1 MLSRYQVSFFGSGCV
16 MHPLFSFSEVC
27 RIKGHIINEE
37 IRDREVRLIDENG
50 EQLGVVPTDRALD
63 LAFERKLDLVN
74 VAPNA
79 KPAVCRIMDYGK
91 YRYEL
96 AKREKEARKNQKVI
110 NVKEVRMTPS
120 IDTNDLR
127 TKARRARDF
136 LANGDRVKV
145 SVRFRGRELGHKE
158 NGRKVL
164 DDFVEM
170 IQDLGKIDKKPTME
184 GRSMVMFLAPLSEK
198 DKEKLQAQEKEANEE

>member
-1 MLSRYQVSFFGSGCV
+1 

-63 LAFERKLDLVN
+63 LAFDRKLDLVN

-136 LANGDRVKV
+136 LNNGDRVKV

>member
-1 MLSRYQVSFFGSGCV
+1 

-63 LAFERKLDLVN
+63 LAFDRKLDLVN

-136 LANGDRVKV
+136 LNNGDRVKV

-198 DKEKLQAQEKEANEE
+198 DKEKLQVQEKEANEE

>member
-1 MLSRYQVSFFGSGCV
+1 

-50 EQLGVVPTDRALD
+50 EQLGVVATDRALD

-136 LANGDRVKV
+136 LNNGDRVKV

>member
-1 MLSRYQVSFFGSGCV
+1 

-50 EQLGVVPTDRALD
+50 EQLGVVATDRALD

>member
-1 MLSRYQVSFFGSGCV
+1 

-50 EQLGVVPTDRALD
+50 EQLGVVPTDRELD

-136 LANGDRVKV
+136 LENGDRVKV

>member
-1 MLSRYQVSFFGSGCV
+1 

-136 LANGDRVKV
+136 LGNGDRVKV

>member
-1 MLSRYQVSFFGSGCV
+1 

-136 LANGDRVKV
+136 LGNGDRVKV

-198 DKEKLQAQEKEANEE
+198 DKENLQAQEKEAKEE

>member
-1 MLSRYQVSFFGSGCV
+1 

-63 LAFERKLDLVN
+63 IAFERKLDLVN

-136 LANGDRVKV
+136 LGNGDRVKV

>member
-1 MLSRYQVSFFGSGCV
+1 MYDASAISL
-16 MHPLFSFSEVC
+16 LEVC

-50 EQLGVVPTDRALD
+50 EQLGVVPTSRALD
-63 LAFERKLDLVN
+63 LAIERRLDLVN
-74 VAPNA
+74 VAPTA

-110 NVKEVRMTPS
+110 NIKEVRMTPS

-136 LANGDRVKV
+136 LDNGDRVKV

-158 NGRKVL
+158 NGKKVL
-164 DDFVEM
+164 DDFVALT
-170 IQDLGKIDKKPTME
+170 QDVGQIDKQPVME
-184 GRSMVMFLAPLSEK
+184 GRSMVMFLAPLSDKE
-198 DKEKLQAQEKEANEE
+198 KEKLQAQSNED

>member
-1 MLSRYQVSFFGSGCV
+1 

-63 LAFERKLDLVN
+63 IAFERKLDLVN

-136 LANGDRVKV
+136 LENGDRVKV

>member
-1 MLSRYQVSFFGSGCV
+1 

-50 EQLGVVPTDRALD
+50 EQLGVVATDRALD

-136 LANGDRVKV
+136 LENGDRVKV

>member
-1 MLSRYQVSFFGSGCV
+1 

-136 LANGDRVKV
+136 LENGDRVKV

>member
-1 MLSRYQVSFFGSGCV
+1 

-63 LAFERKLDLVN
+63 IAFERKLDLVN

-136 LANGDRVKV
+136 LENGDRVKV

-184 GRSMVMFLAPLSEK
+184 GRSMVMFLTAK
-198 DKEKLQAQEKEANEE
+198 R